1 ILPDDDG
8 ADGTEVYYA
17 LAASSKLT
25 CHMDEVL
32 NILVSQKS
40 SDYEATMKSLSGK
53 RFERGAVLYQER
65 CRLFPYPDACGYEAL
80 LGAQTVTLRPSWK
93 LRLTPRHLCPSEHP
107 SKRLCFASLTYRR
120 PGTDSAV
127 HLVKTLPQRIY
138 DQITPVG
145 YCSVFRH
152 DGNHLGISFD
162 VATKTNSY
170 GETRTKIFVLA
181 YVAGPRLDSSMA
193 SLQSKHVVKLF
204 MQQLREF
211 ERVIRRRRFGYL
223 SLQQNP
229 LNRVPDNRCQICLK
243 CFSLFR
249 RELHCQI
256 CGRLACSACLLLYEV
271 ENRIGEVRKERV
283 CRDCVSRV
291 NSCTFAE
298 APFDLL
304 GGL

>member
-1 ILPDDDG
+1 
-8 ADGTEVYYA
+8 
-17 LAASSKLT
+17 
-25 CHMDEVL
+25 MDEVL

-127 HLVKTLPQRIY
+127 HLVKTLPRRIC
-138 DQITPVG
+138 DQITPGG

-162 VATKTNSY
+162 VAAKTNRY
-170 GETRTKIFVLA
+170 GATQTTIFVHA

-193 SLQSKHVVKLF
+193 SLQSKHGVKLF
-204 MQQLREF
+204 TQQLREF
-211 ERVIRRRRFGYL
+211 DGVIRRRRFGYL

-229 LNRVPDNRCQICLK
+229 LNRWPDQICIK
-243 CFSLFR
+243 RFSLFR

-256 CGRLACSACLLLYEV
+256 CGSLVRSACLLLYEV
-271 ENRIGEVRKERV
+271 EHRNGEVRKERV

-298 APFDLL
+298 LPFDLL